1 VEFKLNGYSATIDI
15 YHEENGYVCGGLDFC
30 RKICDL
36 EELIR
41 YQDFFNEVISKII
54 ELNIGTKNANNKLPI
69 K

>member
-1 VEFKLNGYSATIDI
+1 MEIKLNGYSATIDI
-15 YHEENGYVCGGLDFC
+15 YREKNGYVCGGLDFC
-30 RKICDL
+30 RKIGDL

-54 ELNIGTKNANNKLPI
+54 ELNIGI